1 MWRGKDKTGTV
12 LDSEKIKGPLSK
24 GLKLALQFIERNTK
38 TGWKKTPDGGREE
51 IRSYPKEAIR
61 EAMVNAIAH
70 RDYSIYGTQ
79 IDVDIYSDRID
90 IVSPGSWLLP
100 KDYNEYPLGAIPSIR
115 RNTIIAAC
123 LDVANLM
130 ERGGT
135 GFQTMIESYKDST
148 EEKQPCVM
156 IYPGFLDLR
165 LFDKLYQAEE
175 TFVELSDT
183 EKIIKL
189 LKESPRSAK
198 ELQAV
203 TSYKSRSR
211 FLKEIINPLI
221 EEGKIDD
228 KLSVFPLAKSTEVL
242 FVNKTLF
249 DRFAKETGASVEQL
263 STWEGLFQVAQKY
276 YDWTNAKTPDIDNDG
291 KTFFAHDYHFN
302 YLQVGVESM
311 GESFF
316 EGDGIK
322 DSVEL
327 KRAFKLYA
335 DAAINGTIWVNEG
348 FATEPLRTGEVISSV
363 ASSASVL
370 YYDDYVTYDDNTTE
384 FVEFI
389 ALPVPVFEGADNLV
403 MQRGAGVCTI
413 KSIPEK
419 EKAAATFLRWITSPE
434 NNTRLVTQL
443 GYMPVTEK
451 AFPNISTAIS
461 EIESK
466 KYKSLYEAFQKTQQ
480 NFTFYSAPKHD
491 NYLEMETLVEKTSR
505 SMMKARRDELLKNG
519 GNIDTLIENAYKE
532 FIEIKP

>member
-1 MWRGKDKTGTV
+1 MKINELYLDILAEDTKYEFKALLNPNEPLKWAKTIVAYANGEGGYIFVGVSDNRDAFGLSVEEIDKTKNLITLINDRHIFPHAKMTYGMRSVDDNAEKFVLAVKVFSADSIVRYREGDFNENVYIRGDGKEFRSDKSAPTVKELQNEEIISKDGFAKSGLMMFKDDYSGDDSLICCRLWRGKDKTGTV

-24 GLKLALQFIERNTK
+24 GLRLALQFIERNTK

-135 GFQTMIESYKDST
+135 GFQTMIESYKDSS

-211 FLKEIINPLI
+211 FLEEIINPLI
-221 EEGKIDD
+221 EEGKIVREGSP
-228 KLSVFPLAKSTEVL
+228 KSPTAVF
-242 FVNKTLF
+242 
-249 DRFAKETGASVEQL
+249 R
-263 STWEGLFQVAQKY
+263 
-276 YDWTNAKTPDIDNDG
+276 
-291 KTFFAHDYHFN
+291 
-302 YLQVGVESM
+302 
-311 GESFF
+311 
-316 EGDGIK
+316 
-322 DSVEL
+322 L
-327 KRAFKLYA
+327 K
-335 DAAINGTIWVNEG
+335 
-348 FATEPLRTGEVISSV
+348 
-363 ASSASVL
+363 
-370 YYDDYVTYDDNTTE
+370 
-384 FVEFI
+384 
-389 ALPVPVFEGADNLV
+389 
-403 MQRGAGVCTI
+403 
-413 KSIPEK
+413 
-419 EKAAATFLRWITSPE
+419 
-434 NNTRLVTQL
+434 
-443 GYMPVTEK
+443 
-451 AFPNISTAIS
+451 
-461 EIESK
+461 
-466 KYKSLYEAFQKTQQ
+466 
-480 NFTFYSAPKHD
+480 
-491 NYLEMETLVEKTSR
+491 
-505 SMMKARRDELLKNG
+505 
-519 GNIDTLIENAYKE
+519 
-532 FIEIKP
+532 